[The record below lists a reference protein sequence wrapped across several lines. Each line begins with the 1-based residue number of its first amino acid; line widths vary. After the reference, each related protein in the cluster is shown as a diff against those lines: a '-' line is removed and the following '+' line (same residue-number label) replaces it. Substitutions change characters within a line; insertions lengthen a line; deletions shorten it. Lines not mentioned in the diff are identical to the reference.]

1 MQTTPSVGKPMAKEE
16 LKTRQDAV
24 GTSFGVLIFLTGI
37 GLLAFVF
44 LLALGL
50 FKDPGVLTAMA
61 TTPAS
66 ATPAAEGG
74 SGVTGA
80 LIGLG
85 VKVVA
90 LFIMALSGSL
100 VTSKGIHLY
109 LASR

>member
-1 MQTTPSVGKPMAKEE
+1 MAKEE

-24 GTSFGVLIFLTGI
+24 GTSFGVVIFLAGV

-44 LLALGL
+44 FLALGL
-50 FKDPGVLTAMA
+50 FRDPGILTAMA
-61 TTPAS
+61 
-66 ATPAAEGG
+66 ATPPGAAAKDGG
-74 SGVTGA
+74 AGMTGA

-85 VKVVA
+85 VKVVS
-90 LFIMALSGSL
+90 LFIMALAGSL